1 MQIDLFNHQTDAVIK
16 PLPKDGS
23 IEYFPKIF
31 DSIEC
36 NDLFQKLLNSVN
48 WQPDE
53 LVMFGKK
60 IITKRKVAWIG
71 DSDCTYTYSGVK
83 KQPQAWTSELLMLKT
98 KAEELSQ
105 CKFNTCLLNL
115 YHNGEEGM
123 GWHSD
128 DEPELDHKASI
139 VSISFGATRKFSF
152 KHKIDNTKHTLLLE
166 HGSALVMR
174 PPIQN
179 FWSHS
184 LLKTKLPIGP
194 RINLTFRKIRA
205 EYES

>member
-23 IEYFPKIF
+23 IEYFPRIF
-31 DSIEC
+31 NEIESEY
-36 NDLFQKLLNSVN
+36 LFQKLLNSLN

-71 DSDCTYTYSGVK
+71 DSNCIYTYSGVK
-83 KQPQAWTSELLMLKT
+83 KEPQAWISELLMIKK
-98 KAEELSQ
+98 KAEELS
-105 CKFNTCLLNL
+105 KSEFNSCLLNL
-115 YHNGEEGM
+115 YHNGDEGM

-128 DEPELDHKASI
+128 DEPELDQKAPI

-152 KHKIDNTKHTLLLE
+152 QHKLDKTKHNLFLE
-166 HGSALVMR
+166 SGSALLMNS
-174 PPIQN
+174 PTQQ
-179 FWSHS
+179 FWNHS
-184 LLKTKLPIGP
+184 LLKTKLPVGP
-194 RINLTFRKIRA
+194 RINLTFRKIRS